1 MLIMVD
7 LRTAVKECFLGC
19 SLKSC
24 KIQLSYHWRYVSFR
38 ISYSY
43 FYVYLTGPRQ
53 RYDLSR
59 PFSNLIEPLSH
70 PPLPFDFSNFRNV
83 HYYLSDSI
91 RIRTDNHLVRKR
103 TPNHLTKLASLDTN
117 YFQTNLKGYW
127 SYHGVKIAW
136 LRKNVINSFRE
147 GL

>member
-7 LRTAVKECFLGC
+7 LRTAVKECFLCC

-24 KIQLSYHWRYVSFR
+24 KYNSRTTERTVLFR

-43 FYVYLTGPRQ
+43 FYVYLTRPRQ

-91 RIRTDNHLVRKR
+91 RTRTESHLVRKR
-103 TPNHLTKLASLDTN
+103 TPNYLTKLASLDTN